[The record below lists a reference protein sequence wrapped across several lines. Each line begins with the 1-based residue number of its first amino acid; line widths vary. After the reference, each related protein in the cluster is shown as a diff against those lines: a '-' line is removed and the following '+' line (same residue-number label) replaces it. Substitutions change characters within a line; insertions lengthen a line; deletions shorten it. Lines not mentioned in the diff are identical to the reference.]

1 MILEVYVEPLT
12 SSGSRLGF
20 RYGDEPRAD
29 SSSLRPRADYGVHYE
44 GVDLAVPGDVYE
56 PDQPI
61 FVVVGAY
68 PAEAILALP
77 VVIEELVIERF
88 GVQGV

>member
-1 MILEVYVEPLT
+1 MILGVYVEPLT

-44 GVDLAVPGDVYE
+44 GVDRAVPGDVYE

-68 PAEAILALP
+68 PAEAMFPYLAFP
-77 VVIEELVIERF
+77 VVV
-88 GVQGV
+88 